1 MKFNVLT
8 FIENTSDQYVASV
21 NATVDDLS
29 AAKVRYHQ
37 NCAAFENAADVKV
50 ATVMIVNEY
59 GKNVEGF
66 YEIIDHRT
74 AAEPEPQ
81 ETPEEP

>member
-1 MKFNVLT
+1 MKYNVLT
-8 FIENTSDQYVASV
+8 FVENTSDQYVASV

-37 NCAAFENAADVKV
+37 NCAAFENADDVKV

-59 GKNVEGF
+59 GNKVDGF
-66 YEIIDHRT
+66 YEIIDHRV
-74 AAEPEPQ
+74 AAEPEPSDEP
-81 ETPEEP
+81 ETI